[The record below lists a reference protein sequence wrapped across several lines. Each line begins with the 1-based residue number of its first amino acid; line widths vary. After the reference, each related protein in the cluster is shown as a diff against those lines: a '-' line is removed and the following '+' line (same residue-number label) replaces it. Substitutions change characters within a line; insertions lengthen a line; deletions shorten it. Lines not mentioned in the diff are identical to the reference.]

1 MRTQL
6 LNDIRTEL
14 ERLTAST
21 NAYTSKTASDKI
33 YEVYILSCVIKSL
46 NILGCTLEARDSN
59 DRPTTN
65 FDFRLSPGY
74 IYSPITNSSFILIKY
89 NNNEFELHNGIRV
102 LGRADVLH
110 ELDVAIITR
119 DEAVRCRQNNI
130 QPRHNKIKF
139 FAECKFYGAGLP
151 LNLGREFL
159 GLCSEFNVRVKSLT
173 SNVGSDN
180 IHKLL
185 TSHRQTENFNIEP
198 SNPDNVDMFIKWV
211 SNELRQV
218 L

>member
-1 MRTQL
+1 MRTEL
-6 LNDIRTEL
+6 LNNIRTEL
-14 ERLTAST
+14 ARLTAIS
-21 NAYTSKTASDKI
+21 NVYAKRTAVDKI
-33 YEVYILSCVIKSL
+33 YEVYVLSCVIKSL
-46 NILGCTLEARDSN
+46 NILGCTLEARDGN
-59 DRPTTN
+59 DRSTTN

-74 IYSPITNSSFILIKY
+74 IYSPNSNSSFIHISY
-89 NNNEFELHNGIRV
+89 NNNEYELHNGVRV

-119 DEAVRCRQNNI
+119 DEAVRCRQNNF
-130 QPRHNKIKF
+130 QPRQSKIKF
-139 FAECKFYGAGLP
+139 LAECKFYGAGLP
-151 LNLGREFL
+151 LHLGREFL
-159 GLCSEFNVRVKSLT
+159 GLCSEFSVRVKSLT

-185 TSHRQTENFNIEP
+185 ISHRQTENFKIEP
-198 SNPDNVDMFIKWV
+198 SNPDNVDMFIKWI